1 MPRFIIN
8 GDFLCRNLT
17 GIERFSFEICKH
29 LDSMIPYGIIGILIP
44 KNAKITPNYTN
55 IIVYTS
61 DKAVKSYPRWI
72 HFAYTSF
79 LRKHHSIGIDFS
91 NTTPVF
97 HAGVVF
103 LHDIYCKLYPEDF
116 KSFRDK
122 LVRIYSCFMYR
133 YIAKHAK
140 LLFTVSEF
148 SKQQIAQTYHIPAEN
163 IHVIP
168 NGWDHFKNIQPDNN
182 VFIRFPKLQEN
193 SFYFTLGSLSKRKN
207 LKWIANYAEHHP
219 QEIFAVSGKMLSG
232 LIPPELEKIETLPNV
247 ILLGYVSDE
256 EVKALMQKCTA
267 FIFPSY
273 YEGFGIPPLEAL
285 SCGTKIIISKAASL
299 PEIYGDTAHYIDP
312 DNTEV
317 DLQKLLNNPV
327 KSPEQILEKY
337 TYQRAAEQLYKVLSD
352 KLM

>member
-1 MPRFIIN
+1 MIIIN
-8 GDFLCRNLT
+8 GDFYCRNQT
-17 GIERFSFEICKH
+17 GIERFANEITIQLDALINTENIQIYIPWNTRAIPPLKNIRVIRSKH
-29 LDSMIPYGIIGILIP
+29 SCHFFPLWEH
-44 KNAKITPNYTN
+44 
-55 IIVYTS
+55 VYFG
-61 DKAVKSYPRWI
+61 KYVK
-72 HFAYTSF
+72 
-79 LRKHHSIGIDFS
+79 KHHAIPFDFS
-91 NTTPVF
+91 NVTPI
-97 HAGVVF
+97 GTQGIVF
-103 LHDIYCKLYPEDF
+103 LHDIYSKLYPQDF
-116 KSFRDK
+116 SGKRDK
-122 LVRIYSCFMYR
+122 LINLYMNYMYR

-317 DLQKLLNNPV
+317 DLQELLNNPV

>member
-1 MPRFIIN
+1 MKNIIIN

-17 GIERFSFEICKH
+17 GIERFAYETCIKLDHIIKKNEIAILLPANAPDVKFNNIRIYRSKKKLISFAFFQQCTYMMFLK
-29 LDSMIPYGIIGILIP
+29 
-44 KNAKITPNYTN
+44 KNHA
-55 IIVYTS
+55 
-61 DKAVKSYPRWI
+61 
-72 HFAYTSF
+72 
-79 LRKHHSIGIDFS
+79 IGIDFS

-317 DLQKLLNNPV
+317 DLQELLNNPV